1 MNSCAM
7 SIDLSKMDLDMK
19 TFQKMMFVYKSI
31 ENGWKVKKREGKYI
45 FQKNHGGK
53 KEVFMD
59 DYLEKFIKEN
69 MSL

>member
-1 MNSCAM
+1 M
-7 SIDLSKMDLDMK
+7 SVDLSKIDLDMK
-19 TFQKMMFVYKSI
+19 TFQKMMFIYKSI
-31 ENGWKVKKREGKYI
+31 ENGWKVKKRNNKYI
-45 FQKNHGGK
+45 FQKNHGDK

>member
-1 MNSCAM
+1 MNSCAL
-7 SIDLSKMDLDMK
+7 SVDLSKMDLDMK
-19 TFQKMMFVYKSI
+19 TFQKMMFIYKSI
-31 ENGWKVKKREGKYI
+31 ENGWKVKKRDDKYI

-59 DYLEKFIKEN
+59 DYLEKFIKDN

>member
-7 SIDLSKMDLDMK
+7 SVDLSKMDLDMK
-19 TFQKMMFVYKSI
+19 TFQKMMFIYKSI
-31 ENGWKVKKREGKYI
+31 ENGWKVKKREDKYI
-45 FQKNHGGK
+45 FQKNHGGN